1 MSLSNL
7 AALSTAMNAEQ
18 DVAVR
23 ALKAQLEEK
32 QLALER
38 ARMSAEDARSAM
50 VSPDGKTDWR
60 QHCSLQRMI
69 LNMHSIDP
77 AIDHLQEARHEL
89 LMALSDPGRDNIAA
103 MTAAHT
109 AMLNAES
116 RLQATR
122 LREDLVSV
130 RRP

>member
-23 ALKAQLEEK
+23 ALKAQLAEQ

-50 VSPDGKTDWR
+50 VCPDGKTDWR
-60 QHCSLQRMI
+60 EFGRYERSCLNAHCI
-69 LNMHSIDP
+69 GP
-77 AIDHLQEARHEL
+77 AVVLLQEARHDIL
-89 LMALSDPGRDNIAA
+89 VALSDLSQDNIRGNSRALS
-103 MTAAHT
+103 AAHT
-109 AMLNAES
+109 AMLKAECRLEAS
-116 RLQATR
+116 REVFPER
-122 LREDLVSV
+122 
-130 RRP
+130 